1 MTIQRLRRFLPFVL
15 CQHTACQSATSLM
28 LLLLMAMGLPALSGA
43 QPTCQPDGDVDRN
56 GSVTAAD
63 ALLAFQQALSL
74 AQLTACQRDIADV
87 APLPTAPDGNITAS
101 DALCIFQ
108 KALSLPSC
116 LDTLPSTNQPPVAD
130 AGLEQLVNEN
140 DVVTLSGSG
149 SDPDGTIVAY
159 RWVQTSGTF
168 VTLSGANTQNASFT
182 APEIAS
188 EDVIV
193 EDLEFQLTVTDDDG
207 ASATDTV
214 VISVF
219 DSYFIVDNDPPTAD
233 AGPDQ
238 TVDENTL
245 VTLSGSG
252 TDPDGTIA
260 FYEWLQIGGTT
271 VHLSDPYAPNP
282 SFTAPDVI
290 SDEELVFELA
300 VFDDAFDFATD
311 TVTVT
316 VVEPATEPQPP
327 GEQHALDVSVFGEG
341 DIQVQGTGGQL
352 DCAEITMCRGMFN
365 QGDEVVL
372 IAEPDSGWTHE
383 SWIGC
388 DRQDLLGRCTVFMD
402 GDRLVSVT
410 FLSADPL
417 ELDDAVVVLRDDQL
431 QGLIDYDLDTGR
443 FVFDAATSD
452 IGQWVVGTVL
462 LAAEDPNE
470 GLTIARR
477 ITGIE
482 RTGNQIAFTTEQA
495 SLEEIF
501 RSGSFSHQAGAD
513 AVTPQ
518 YPGPIATQSEDEGT
532 RIPIN
537 IELGSGVMAGG
548 WITFPVEPHFA
559 VNFSPAFEFR
569 LVATARPTAS
579 IGLEISGRAM
589 VSADKELL
597 SRKLGTIWIPTG
609 LLGIPIPVYPTLK
622 ISVEGDAE
630 ASASVGMGAEISVS
644 ATAGVHYKDG
654 KLNPVFEA
662 DMDPVYRVSSGVDFK
677 LSWNVEVRARGELH
691 LSLLGVAGPY
701 AGVVPYYGISSG
713 CGDSV
718 AETYKGWRLV
728 VGGDLTAIG
737 GPRLELPA
745 YDSSRIPQAPVSLS
759 RMPSGGTKCPGM
771 PALPRLGDCYGAKYS
786 LYDENSD
793 YYRYGDYTGITL
805 HATEDGQT
813 CLEGSAHFY
822 GLTTVPCD
830 TPYAWQL
837 ESTYTQPG
845 VCGITAEAILNELT
859 YGEEVSCPP
868 PLPSPLECSPDN
880 GGGGSVQ

>member
-1 MTIQRLRRFLPFVL
+1 MF
-15 CQHTACQSATSLM
+15 
-28 LLLLMAMGLPALSGA
+28 MGLPALSGA
-43 QPTCQPDGDVDRN
+43 QQTCQPDGDVDRN

-63 ALLAFQQALSL
+63 ALLAFQQALGL
-74 AQLTACQRDIADV
+74 AQLSACQLTIADV
-87 APLPTAPDGNITAS
+87 FPQPAAPDGNITAS

-116 LDTLPSTNQPPVAD
+116 LDMDTLPSSNQPPIAD
-130 AGLEQLVNEN
+130 AGPDQLANAN
-140 DVVTLSGSG
+140 DMVTLSGAG
-149 SDPDGTIVAY
+149 TDPDGTIVAY
-159 RWVQTSGTF
+159 RWVQTGGTF

-182 APEIAS
+182 APEAAS

-214 VISVF
+214 LISVASF
-219 DSYFIVDNDPPTAD
+219 FIVDNEPPTAD

-238 TVDENTL
+238 TVDETTP

-252 TDPDGTIA
+252 TDPDGFIVH
-260 FYEWLQIGGTT
+260 YEWLQTGGTRVLLLGADT
-271 VHLSDPYAPNP
+271 PNP
-282 SFTAPDVI
+282 SFTAPDVNF
-290 SDEELVFELA
+290 DEELVFEFA
-300 VFDDAFDFATD
+300 VYDDDSALATD
-311 TVTVT
+311 SVTVT
-316 VVEPATEPQPP
+316 VVEPAIEPQPP
-327 GEQHALDVSVFGEG
+327 GEQHALDISVFGEG
-341 DIQVQGTGGQL
+341 DIRVQGTGAQL
-352 DCAEITMCRGMFN
+352 DCAEIAMCRGMFN
-365 QGDEVVL
+365 QGDEIVL
-372 IAEPDSGWTHE
+372 TAEPDSGWTHE
-383 SWIGC
+383 NWIGC

-417 ELDDAVVVLRDDQL
+417 ELDDSVVVLRDDQL

-452 IGQWVVGTVL
+452 IGQWGVGTIM
-462 LAAEDPNE
+462 LASEDPNE

-482 RTGNQIAFTTEQA
+482 RNGSQIAFATEQA

-501 RSGSFSHQAGAD
+501 RSGSFSHQGSDD

-518 YPGPIATQSEDEGT
+518 YPGSIATQSEDEGT

-537 IELGSGVMAGG
+537 IELGSGVTAGG

-569 LVATARPTAS
+569 LIATARPTAS

-622 ISVEGDAE
+622 IIVAGDAE
-630 ASASVGMGAEISVS
+630 ASAALGMGAEIYVS

-662 DMDPVYRVSSGVDFK
+662 DLDPMYRVSSGVDFK

-691 LSLLGVAGPY
+691 FSLLGVAGPY
-701 AGVVPYYGISSG
+701 AGVVPYYGITSG
-713 CGDSV
+713 CGDSL
-718 AETYKGWRLV
+718 AETYKGWRLE

-737 GPRLELPA
+737 GPRLALPV
-745 YDSSRIPQAPVSLS
+745 YDSSPMAQEPISLS
-759 RMPSGGTKCPGM
+759 RMPSGGSRCQEDPEPG
-771 PALPRLGDCYGAKYS
+771 PGPDPDPGKFPPGTPHVLCY
-786 LYDENSD
+786 
-793 YYRYGDYTGITL
+793 
-805 HATEDGQT
+805 
-813 CLEGSAHFY
+813 SAHDRNTHYATYDFS
-822 GLTTVPCD
+822 GWSIDPPREPFGIVTV
-830 TPYAWQL
+830 
-837 ESTYTQPG
+837 TYNDGTVTWQPG
-845 VCGITAEAILNELT
+845 HTTCRCCTAEGTVWFESEKI
-859 YGEEVSCPP
+859 SCSQFQTAVDEYFSTVNDEYFSTVAEGWHIPVP
-868 PLPSPLECSPDN
+868 TARFSGPEAGMSWC
-880 GGGGSVQ
+880 Q

>member
-1 MTIQRLRRFLPFVL
+1 MTIQRLRRFLSF
-15 CQHTACQSATSLM
+15 
-28 LLLLMAMGLPALSGA
+28 LLLLPIVMGLPALSNA
-43 QPTCQPDGDVDRN
+43 QQGCQPDGDVDRS

-63 ALLAFQQALSL
+63 ALLAFQQALGL
-74 AQLTACQRDIADV
+74 AQLDACRQDIADV
-87 APLPTAPDGNITAS
+87 SSDGIITAS

-116 LDTLPSTNQPPVAD
+116 LDTLPSSNQPPVAD
-130 AGLEQLVNEN
+130 AGVDQVANEN
-140 DVVTLSGSG
+140 DRVTLSGAG
-149 SDPDGTIVAY
+149 SDPDGTIVTY
-159 RWVQTSGTF
+159 HWVQTVGTL
-168 VTLSGANTQNASFT
+168 VTLSGADTQNASFT

-188 EDVIV
+188 EDVLV
-193 EDLEFQLTVTDDDG
+193 EELEFQLTVTDDDG

-214 VISVF
+214 VVSVARGHLF
-219 DSYFIVDNDPPTAD
+219 LDNDPPTAD

-238 TVDENTL
+238 TVDENTP

-252 TDPDGTIA
+252 TDPDGVIVH
-260 FYEWLQIGGTT
+260 YEWLQTGGTRVLLIGANT
-271 VHLSDPYAPNP
+271 PNP
-282 SFTAPDVI
+282 TFTAPDV
-290 SDEELVFELA
+290 SFDEELVFELT
-300 VFDDAFDFATD
+300 VYDDDFALATD
-311 TVTVT
+311 SVTIT
-316 VVEPATEPQPP
+316 VVEPGPQPP

-352 DCAEITMCRGMFN
+352 DCAAITMCRGTFN
-365 QGDEVVL
+365 QGDEIVL
-372 IAEPDSGWTHE
+372 SAEPDSGWTHE
-383 SWIGC
+383 SWVGC

-417 ELDDAVVVLRDDQL
+417 ELDDSVVVLRDDQL
-431 QGLIDYDLDTGR
+431 PGLIDYDLDTGR

-452 IGQWVVGTVL
+452 IDQWVVGTIV

-470 GLTIARR
+470 GLTLARR
-477 ITGIE
+477 ITGIQ

-501 RSGSFSHQAGAD
+501 RSGSFSYQGGDD

-518 YPGPIATQSEDEGT
+518 YPGSIATQSEDEGT

-579 IGLEISGRAM
+579 IGVEISGRAM

-597 SRKLGTIWIPTG
+597 SRRLGTIWIPTG

-630 ASASVGMGAEISVS
+630 ASASVEMGAELSVS

-662 DMDPVYRVSSGVDFK
+662 DLDPMYRVSSGVDFD

-713 CGDSV
+713 CGDSF
-718 AETYKGWRLV
+718 AETYKGWRLE

-737 GPRLELPA
+737 GPRLELPVR
-745 YDSSRIPQAPVSLS
+745 DSSMPHKRISLS
-759 RMPSGGTKCPGM
+759 RMPSEGDSRCQDESYTY
-771 PALPRLGDCYGAKYS
+771 PAGCYAGRLDVFHHEG
-786 LYDENSD
+786 ER
-793 YYRYGDYTGITL
+793 YYRHYLERTAEVTIYRIVEENRTEYCIGGVEATIRYYELLFPECGRPYEWRLLSPSYTL
-805 HATEDGQT
+805 
-813 CLEGSAHFY
+813 
-822 GLTTVPCD
+822 
-830 TPYAWQL
+830 
-837 ESTYTQPG
+837 QPG
-845 VCGITAEAILNELT
+845 SCGGVTDLYYDQGFSYFEVVGSGLE
-859 YGEEVSCPP
+859 EEVPCPP
-868 PLPSPLECSPDN
+868 PLPPPQECPPDD

>member
-1 MTIQRLRRFLPFVL
+1 MTIQRLRRFLPFVF
-15 CQHTACQSATSLM
+15 CQRNAYQSATSLV
-28 LLLLMAMGLPALSGA
+28 LLLLMFMGMPALSGA
-43 QPTCQPDGDVDRN
+43 QQTCQPDGDVDRS

-74 AQLTACQRDIADV
+74 AQLSACQLTIADV
-87 APLPTAPDGNITAS
+87 FPQPAAPDGNITAS

-116 LDTLPSTNQPPVAD
+116 LDMDTLPSSNQPPIAD
-130 AGLEQLVNEN
+130 AGPDQLANAN
-140 DVVTLSGSG
+140 DMVTLSGAG
-149 SDPDGTIVAY
+149 SDLDGTIATY
-159 RWVQTSGTF
+159 HWVQTSGTL
-168 VTLSGANTQNASFT
+168 VTLSGADTQNASFT
-182 APEIAS
+182 APEAAS

-214 VISVF
+214 LISVASF
-219 DSYFIVDNDPPTAD
+219 FIVDNEPPTAD

-238 TVDENTL
+238 TVDENTP

-252 TDPDGTIA
+252 SDPDGFIVH
-260 FYEWLQIGGTT
+260 YEWLQIGGTT
-271 VHLSDPYAPNP
+271 VLLLGADTPNP
-282 SFTAPDVI
+282 SFTAPDVNF
-290 SDEELVFELA
+290 DEELVFEFT
-300 VFDDAFDFATD
+300 VYDDDFALATD

-316 VVEPATEPQPP
+316 VVEPAIEPQPP
-327 GEQHALDVSVFGEG
+327 GEQYALDVSVFGEG
-341 DIQVQGTGGQL
+341 DIRVQGTGGQL

-365 QGDEVVL
+365 QGAEIVL
-372 IAEPDSGWTHE
+372 TAEPDSGWTHE

-388 DRQDLLGRCTVFMD
+388 DQQDLLGRCTVFMD

-417 ELDDAVVVLRDDQL
+417 ELDDSVVVLRDDQL

-452 IGQWVVGTVL
+452 ISQWGVGTVL

-470 GLTIARR
+470 GLTLARR

-482 RTGNQIAFTTEQA
+482 RTGNQIAFATEQA

-501 RSGSFSHQAGAD
+501 RSGSFSHQGSDD

-518 YPGPIATQSEDEGT
+518 YPGSIATQSEDEGT

-537 IELGSGVMAGG
+537 VELGSGVTAGG

-622 ISVEGDAE
+622 ISVAGDAE
-630 ASASVGMGAEISVS
+630 ASASVGMGAELYVS

-662 DMDPVYRVSSGVDFK
+662 DLDPMYRVSSGVDFK

-713 CGDSV
+713 CGDSF
-718 AETYKGWRLV
+718 AETYKGWRLE

-737 GPRLELPA
+737 GPRLELPVH
-745 YDSSRIPQAPVSLS
+745 DSSMPHKQISLS
-759 RMPSGGTKCPGM
+759 RMPSGGTKCPEM
-771 PALPRLGDCYGAKYS
+771 PQVLCTAGYVYDAHRWIPCYDPD
-786 LYDENSD
+786 LYIGEQQ
-793 YYRYGDYTGITL
+793 YMYGGSCSPQEGIAETL
-805 HATEDGQT
+805 DIPVCPTWGPGKMV
-813 CLEGSAHFY
+813 CS
-822 GLTTVPCD
+822 VN
-830 TPYAWQL
+830 
-837 ESTYTQPG
+837 ESW
-845 VCGITAEAILNELT
+845 ILIHRV
-859 YGEEVSCPP
+859 VSCP
-868 PLPSPLECSPDN
+868 E
-880 GGGGSVQ
+880 